1 MESVIIAKHCFPTF
15 HARLCLQGDIVAAA
29 LLLHYI
35 LKLDFCSGVIVAGF
49 TLLNGVY
56 SNSSFDIAFCGLTFA
71 FRAYSS
77 NCCPLTLYSRS

>member
-1 MESVIIAKHCFPTF
+1 M
-15 HARLCLQGDIVAAA
+15 ARLPWLGLQSDILAAA

-49 TLLNGVY
+49 TLLNRVY
-56 SNSSFDIAFCGLTFA
+56 SNSSFDIVFCGLTFA

-77 NCCPLTLYSRS
+77 NCCPLTLYYFVYRALYQQFL